1 MPAMEQSPVM
11 PVPLSAER
19 MHAIC
24 RRLPPFPPLATQLI
38 AMFSRPDADLYGA
51 VALIRSDAVFS
62 GELLRIANSAEFA
75 SYEPFEDVSRAVLY
89 LGFERVQSAIRRIT
103 YARLMRE
110 AFNHEFALQIH
121 RNNLAS
127 ALICENLISCFGF
140 GDELEDLCPYSLG
153 LYLKIGALV
162 LLRAFPAH
170 YPRFLCTRVSSQAD
184 LLATERT
191 LFGFDHVAISRHL
204 VEHWEF
210 PESFQKMVSVHAQP
224 LNGTAHMTMTA
235 GAHFASQLAGALG
248 FSFLKALPYPSF
260 DELVAQLP
268 DSGKSDFPR
277 DPKAWKD
284 RINLHLEEISLKH

>member
-1 MPAMEQSPVM
+1 
-11 PVPLSAER
+11 
-19 MHAIC
+19 
-24 RRLPPFPPLATQLI
+24 
-38 AMFSRPDADLYGA
+38 MFSRPDADLYGA

-75 SYEPFEDVSRAVLY
+75 SYEPFEDVSRAGLY

-110 AFNHEFALQIH
+110 AFNHELAIQIH

-127 ALICENLISCFGF
+127 ALICEALIQSFGT

-162 LLRAFPAH
+162 LLRAFPTH
-170 YPRFLCTRVSSQAD
+170 YPRFLCTRVSSQSD

-204 VEHWEF
+204 VKHWEF
-210 PESFQKMVSVHAQP
+210 PESFQQMVSAHAAP
-224 LNGTAHMTMTA
+224 FTCTGGMTMTA
-235 GAHFASQLAGALG
+235 GACFASQLAGALG
-248 FSFLKALPYPSF
+248 FSFLKSLPYPSF
-260 DELVAQLP
+260 DDLVSQLP
-268 DSGKSDFPR
+268 DAGCSEFPR
-277 DPKAWKD
+277 DERAWKD
-284 RINLHLEEISLKH
+284 RISLHLEEISLKH